1 MDGLLNRVE
10 LRTVELNRVLLS
22 FIDSGPADNKVLQV
36 VTDAEERGGQRV
48 HTPEPVFQVIVRIKG
63 K

>member
-1 MDGLLNRVE
+1 MPNKLLR
-10 LRTVELNRVLLS
+10 
-22 FIDSGPADNKVLQV
+22 GPQYCATKAEGSTADNKVLQV